1 MCSHQYHQ
9 LVQAEHSVYPV
20 KYRDTWYLCPLGNPD
35 IAINLTVPELQRVLI
50 DGYRGYLK
58 RHGGRRPRRAEK
70 YRDHGWDSLGHLS
83 VIMEIEKA
91 LGISIGDDD
100 AWKLD
105 SMKAISEFFE
115 RHRGGGPEP

>member
-1 MCSHQYHQ
+1 MNS
-9 LVQAEHSVYPV
+9 
-20 KYRDTWYLCPLGNPD
+20 GNEVPD
-35 IAINLTVPELQRVLI
+35 PFDVVARA
-50 DGYRGYLK
+50 LK
-58 RHGGRRPRRAEK
+58 RPQEYVTEDSAK

-83 VIMEIEKA
+83 VIMEIEEA
-91 LGISIGDDD
+91 LGISIGNDD